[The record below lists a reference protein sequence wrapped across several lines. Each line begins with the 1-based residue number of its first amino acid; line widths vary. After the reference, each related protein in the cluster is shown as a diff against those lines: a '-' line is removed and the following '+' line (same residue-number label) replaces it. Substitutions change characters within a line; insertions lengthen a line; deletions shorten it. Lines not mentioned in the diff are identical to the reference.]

1 MRHVT
6 HRLSTLQSQLRLLR
20 DDVKQQITKQIS
32 QETQKQYDELMKR
45 LQAILASNN
54 ISQQDQVR

>member
-45 LQAILASNN
+45 LQAILATNN